1 MAAGVDDGLAG
12 GVSRVQAGINDVQ
25 WRRAPATVARL
36 ACAGHPLLGT
46 MPPIGREGACVCT
59 SRLEVLEAQQGKQV
73 PLAADVRRTPVR
85 CCPVSKGSYCAPRVW
100 QAMQD
105 LPVRSALGRREDT
118 QGIVSPARVSRCVS
132 WVSSR
137 LPSYPRH
144 SGLRTKGQG
153 TVQYSVVTTEPSST
167 RSPFQAAGRGADN
180 RTHPP
185 PTGPSAPAR
194 RHALWLPP
202 QWLLSAPSLAGYPPG
217 PPQCDGQVRLVSR
230 TNN

>member
-85 CCPVSKGSYCAPRVW
+85 CCPVWKGSYCAPRVW
-100 QAMQD
+100 QAMQTS
-105 LPVRSALGRREDT
+105 PSAVRSGDGKIPKALFLQRE
-118 QGIVSPARVSRCVS
+118 C
-132 WVSSR
+132 
-137 LPSYPRH
+137 
-144 SGLRTKGQG
+144 
-153 TVQYSVVTTEPSST
+153 
-167 RSPFQAAGRGADN
+167 RGAS
-180 RTHPP
+180 H
-185 PTGPSAPAR
+185 GCR
-194 RHALWLPP
+194 RDCLHT
-202 QWLLSAPSLAGYPPG
+202 LATAGCEQRAKVLYNT
-217 PPQCDGQVRLVSR
+217 Q
-230 TNN
+230 

>member
-1 MAAGVDDGLAG
+1 MYLQARGTRGTAGEASPSCGRCPTDACEMLSCMERLVL
-12 GVSRVQAGINDVQ
+12 
-25 WRRAPATVARL
+25 RAPGM
-36 ACAGHPLLGT
+36 AGY
-46 MPPIGREGACVCT
+46 A
-59 SRLEVLEAQQGKQV
+59 
-73 PLAADVRRTPVR
+73 
-85 CCPVSKGSYCAPRVW
+85 
-100 QAMQD
+100 D

-153 TVQYSVVTTEPSST
+153 TVQYSVVTTEPSSS
-167 RSPFQAAGRGADN
+167 RCPFQAAWRGADN

-202 QWLLSAPSLAGYPPG
+202 QWLLSAPSLAGCPPG